1 VRSIRPKKAG
11 CGAVSPV
18 LVGTLSVL
26 FFLAGCSKDRGATLQ
41 GYVEGDFV
49 HVAAPVA
56 GRLEKLEV
64 TKGQTVEEKAPLFE
78 LEAEL
83 ETAAVKREEEAVRSA
98 EARLKDLQTGRRK
111 VEQDVTRAQ
120 LDQALAAEKQSAA
133 SLERDE
139 SQFDVGGISRAALD
153 ESRARHDV
161 DAARV
166 RELQGQV
173 EVARLPARTEQIR
186 AQSAEAEAARAALA
200 EARWRLDQKRAI
212 ATRGGLV
219 FDTLFREGE
228 WVPAGS
234 PVVRMLPPANIKV
247 RFYVPE
253 PLTSRYPLGQAIEVR
268 CDGCAAPVQAEVSY
282 ASVQPE
288 YTPPV
293 IFSNENRSKLVFLYE
308 ARPAAGAAAGLR
320 PGQPVEVAPR

>member
-1 VRSIRPKKAG
+1 VTA
-11 CGAVSPV
+11 A
-18 LVGTLSVL
+18 LL
-26 FFLAGCSKDRGATLQ
+26 LAGCAKDKGASLQ
-41 GYVEGDFV
+41 GYVEGEFV

-56 GRLEKLEV
+56 GRLEKLDV

-78 LEAEL
+78 LEADL

-98 EARLKDLQTGRRK
+98 EARLADLQTGRRK

-133 SLERDE
+133 ALQRDQA
-139 SQFDVGGISRAALD
+139 QFDVGGISRAALD
-153 ESRARHDV
+153 ESNAKHDV

-200 EARWRLDQKRAI
+200 EARWKLDQKKPV
-212 ATRGGLV
+212 ATRGGLI

-234 PVVRMLPPANIKV
+234 PVVRMLPPGNVKI

-253 PLTSRYPLGQAIEVR
+253 SLTSRYPLGQAVEVR
-268 CDGCAAPVQAEVSY
+268 CDGCAAPVQAAVTY
-282 ASVQPE
+282 ASVEPE

-308 ARPAAGAAAGLR
+308 ARPAEGAAASLR
-320 PGQPVEVAPR
+320 PGQPVVVTPR

>member
-1 VRSIRPKKAG
+1 VADSRLSTAIVGMVAL
-11 CGAVSPV
+11 V
-18 LVGTLSVL
+18 L
-26 FFLAGCSKDRGATLQ
+26 LAGCAKDRGARLQ

-64 TKGQTVEEKAPLFE
+64 EKGQTVEAKAPLFE

-83 ETAAVKREEEAVRSA
+83 ETASVKQAEEAVRSA
-98 EARLKDLQTGRRK
+98 EARVADLQTGRRK
-111 VEQDVTRAQ
+111 VEQEVTRAQ
-120 LDQALAAEKQSAA
+120 LDQATAAEKQSAA
-133 SLERDE
+133 ALQRDQA
-139 SQFDVGGISRAALD
+139 QFDVGGISRAALD
-153 ESRARHDV
+153 ESRAHHDV
-161 DAARV
+161 DEARV

-173 EVARLPARTEQIR
+173 EVARLPARSEQIR

-200 EARWRLDQKRAI
+200 EARWRLDQKRVV
-212 ATRGGLV
+212 ATRGGLI

-234 PVVRMLPPANIKV
+234 PVVRMLPPGNVKV

-253 PLTSRYPLGQAIEVR
+253 PLTARFPLGQAIEVH

-308 ARPAAGAAAGLR
+308 ARPAAGAAASLR